1 MSTYSTGLRT
11 ELQVTGENS
20 GTWGTITNNNFSQ
33 VFEFAIA
40 GVYAVPAI
48 TTGTSTTLTNADG
61 PQTQAANQA
70 RNNQLIFTGTVSTAH
85 TVQFPAT
92 QKTYGIYNN
101 IAGGA
106 AITARLGATGNTVS
120 IANGKYRMVA
130 TDGTNWYD
138 IFSLA
143 GLGEAW
149 IEKDNSDSPYTAS
162 DGENIFVD
170 CSAAAVT
177 ITLPASPTI
186 GQQVKIIDGTGSAG
200 TNNITV
206 GRNSQ
211 NIQGSAADLTIS
223 TNSAGISLVFYDA
236 SNGWR
241 LKYND

>member
-1 MSTYSTGLRT
+1 MSSTYSTGLRI
-11 ELQVTGENS
+11 ELQTSGENS

-33 VFEFAIA
+33 VFEYAIA
-40 GVYAVPAI
+40 GVYSKAI
-48 TTGTSTTLTNADG
+48 TTGTSTTLTNGDG
-61 PQTQAANQA
+61 PQSQANNEA
-70 RNNQLIFTGTVSTAH
+70 RQNQLIFTGTVSTAH

-101 IAGGA
+101 IGGGA
-106 AITARLGATGNTVS
+106 SITARLGATGNTLS

-149 IEKDNSDSPYTAS
+149 QDKSGNYTAA
-162 DGENIFVD
+162 DGDNLFVD
-170 CSAAAVT
+170 TSGGAVT
-177 ITLPASPTI
+177 ITLPASPSI
-186 GQQVKIIDGTGSAG
+186 GNQVKIIDSHGTAA

-211 NIQGSAADLTIS
+211 KIQGSAADLTIS
-223 TNSAGISLVFYDA
+223 TNRAGIALVFYD
-236 SNGWR
+236 SDNGWL

>member
-1 MSTYSTGLRT
+1 MVTYSTGLRT

-61 PQTQAANQA
+61 PDTAANNQA
-70 RNNQLIFTGTVSTAH
+70 RQNTLLFSGTVSTTH

-92 QKTYGIYNN
+92 QKTYGLYNN
-101 IAGGA
+101 ISGGA
-106 AITARLGATGNTVS
+106 DISARLGATGNTVT
-120 IANGKYRMVA
+120 ITNGKYRMVA

-149 IEKDNSDSPYTAS
+149 TEKATGDSPYTAS
-162 DGENIFVD
+162 DGDNIFVD
-170 CSAAAVT
+170 CSSDVVT

-186 GQQVKIIDGTGSAG
+186 GMQVKIVDGTGSAG

-206 GRNSQ
+206 DGGAEKVQ
-211 NIQGSAADLTIS
+211 VDAADMIIS
-223 TNSAGISLVFYDA
+223 TNSAGVSLLYYD
-236 SNGWR
+236 STNGWR

>member
-1 MSTYSTGLRT
+1 MSSTYSTGLRI
-11 ELQVTGENS
+11 ELQTSGENS

-33 VFEFAIA
+33 VFEYSIA
-40 GVYAVPAI
+40 GVYSKAI
-48 TTGTSTTLTNADG
+48 TTGTSTTLTNNDG
-61 PQTQAANQA
+61 PQSQANNEA
-70 RNNQLIFTGTVSTAH
+70 RQNQLIFTGTVSTTH

-101 IAGGA
+101 ISGGA
-106 AITARLGATGNTVS
+106 DISARLGATGNTLTVT
-120 IANGKYRMVA
+120 NGKYRMVA

-149 IEKDNSDSPYTAS
+149 QDKSSAYTAS
-162 DGENIFVD
+162 DGDNLFVD
-170 CSAAAVT
+170 TSGGAVT
-177 ITLPASPTI
+177 ITLPASPSI
-186 GQQVKIIDGTGSAG
+186 GNQVKIIDSHGTAA

-211 NIQGSAADLTIS
+211 KIQGSAADLTIS
-223 TNSAGISLVFYDA
+223 TNRAGIALVFYD
-236 SNGWR
+236 SDNGWL

>member
-11 ELQVTGENS
+11 ELQVNGENS
-20 GTWGTITNNNFSQ
+20 GTWGTITNNNFTQ

-40 GVYAVPAI
+40 GVYAVPAL
-48 TTGTSTTLTNADG
+48 TTGTGVTLTNADG
-61 PQTQAANQA
+61 PQTAANNQA
-70 RNNQLIFTGTVSTAH
+70 RQSNLVFTGTVST
-85 TVQFPAT
+85 TQTIQFPAT
-92 QKTYGIYNN
+92 QKTYGLYNN
-101 IAGGA
+101 IGGGA
-106 AITARLGATGNTVS
+106 TISARLGATGNTLS

-149 IEKDNSDSPYTAS
+149 TTKTANYTMA
-162 DGENIFVD
+162 DGDNIFAD
-170 CSAAAVT
+170 TSAGAFT
-177 ITLPASPTI
+177 LTLPASPTI
-186 GQQVKIIDGTGSAG
+186 GMQVKIIDAEGTAG

-211 NIQGSAADLTIS
+211 PIMGSAADMTIS
-223 TNSAGISLVFYDA
+223 TNSAGLALVFYDGTF
-236 SNGWR
+236 GWR

>member
-1 MSTYSTGLRT
+1 MSSTYSTGLRI
-11 ELQVTGENS
+11 ELQTTGENS

-40 GVYAVPAI
+40 GVYSKAI
-48 TTGTSTTLTNADG
+48 TTGTSTTLTNNDG
-61 PQTQAANQA
+61 PQTQANNEA
-70 RNNQLIFTGTVSTAH
+70 RQNQLIFTGTVSTTH

-101 IAGGA
+101 ISGGA
-106 AITARLGATGNTVS
+106 DISARLGASGNTVT
-120 IANGKYRMVA
+120 ITNGKYRMVA

-149 IEKDNSDSPYTAS
+149 QDKSSNYTAS
-162 DGENIFVD
+162 DGDNLFVD
-170 CSAAAVT
+170 TSGGAVT
-177 ITLPASPTI
+177 ITLPASPSI
-186 GQQVKIIDGTGSAG
+186 GNQVKIIDSHGTAA

-211 NIQGSAADLTIS
+211 KIQGTAADLTIS
-223 TNSAGISLVFYDA
+223 TNRAGISLVFYD
-236 SNGWR
+236 SDNGWL

>member
-1 MSTYSTGLRT
+1 MVTYSTGLRT

-48 TTGTSTTLTNADG
+48 TTGTSTTLSNGDG
-61 PQTQAANQA
+61 PQTAANNQA
-70 RNNQLIFTGTVSTAH
+70 RQNQLIFTGTVSTTH

-92 QKTYGIYNN
+92 EKTYGIYNN
-101 IAGGA
+101 ISGGA
-106 AITARLGATGNTVS
+106 DISARLGATGNTVTVT
-120 IANGKYRMVA
+120 NGKYRQVA

-143 GLGEAW
+143 GLGETW
-149 IEKDNSDSPYTAS
+149 VEKTDSDSPYTAS
-162 DGENIFVD
+162 DGDNIFVD
-170 CSAAAVT
+170 CSSDVVT
-177 ITLPASPTI
+177 VTLPASPSI
-186 GQQVKIIDGTGSAG
+186 GNQVKIVDGTGSAA

-206 GRNSQ
+206 GRNSEK
-211 NIQGSAADLTIS
+211 IHGAEADLTIS
-223 TNSAGISLVFYDA
+223 TNSAAISLVYYD
-236 SNGWR
+236 SDNGWR

>member
-1 MSTYSTGLRT
+1 MSTYSTGLRI
-11 ELQVTGENS
+11 ELQVTGQNS

-33 VFEFAIA
+33 VFEYAIA

-61 PQTQAANQA
+61 PQTQANNQA
-70 RNNQLIFTGTVSTAH
+70 RQNPLLFSGTVSTTH

-101 IAGGA
+101 ISGGA
-106 AITARLGATGNTVS
+106 DISARLGATGNTVT
-120 IANGKYRMVA
+120 ITNGKYRLVS

-149 IEKDNSDSPYTAS
+149 IEKDNTDSPYTAS
-162 DGENIFVD
+162 DGDNIFVD

-177 ITLPASPTI
+177 ITLPASPSI
-186 GQQVKIIDGTGSAG
+186 GQQVKIIDGTGSAA
-200 TNNITV
+200 TYNITV
-206 GRNSQ
+206 GRNSEK
-211 NIQGSAADLTIS
+211 IQGAASDLTIS
-223 TNSAGISLVFYDA
+223 TNNAGIALVYYD
-236 SNGWR
+236 STNGWR

>member
-1 MSTYSTGLRT
+1 MVTYSTGLRT

-61 PQTQAANQA
+61 PDTQANNQA
-70 RNNQLIFTGTVSTAH
+70 RNNQLIFTGTVSTTH

-101 IAGGA
+101 IGGGA
-106 AITARLGATGNTVS
+106 DISARLGAGGNTLT
-120 IANGKYRMVA
+120 ITNGKYRLVS

-138 IFSLA
+138 ILSLA
-143 GLGEAW
+143 GLDETWSLVADGTTL
-149 IEKDNSDSPYTAS
+149 TA
-162 DGENIFVD
+162 GQNAF
-170 CSAAAVT
+170 ANTNAGT
-177 ITLPASPTI
+177 ITYTLPLSPSI
-186 GQQVKIIDGTGSAG
+186 GDQCKIIDLGNAA
-200 TNNITV
+200 TNNITID
-206 GRNSQ
+206 RNSEP
-211 NIQGSAADLTIS
+211 IQGSAANMTIS
-223 TNSAGISLVFYDA
+223 TDSAAISLVY
-236 SNGWR
+236 SNATYGWR

>member
-1 MSTYSTGLRT
+1 MVTYSTGLRT

-61 PQTQAANQA
+61 PDTAANNQA
-70 RNNQLIFTGTVSTAH
+70 RQNQLIFTGTVSTTH

-101 IAGGA
+101 IGGGA
-106 AITARLGATGNTVS
+106 DISARLGAGGNTLT
-120 IANGKYRMVA
+120 ITNGKYRLVS

-138 IFSLA
+138 ILSLA
-143 GLGEAW
+143 GLDETWSLVADGTTL
-149 IEKDNSDSPYTAS
+149 TA
-162 DGENIFVD
+162 GQNAF
-170 CSAAAVT
+170 ANTNAGT
-177 ITLPASPTI
+177 ITYTLPLSPSI
-186 GQQVKIIDGTGSAG
+186 GDQCKIIDLGNAA
-200 TNNITV
+200 TNNITID
-206 GRNSQ
+206 RNSEP
-211 NIQGSAADLTIS
+211 IQGSAANMTIS
-223 TNSAGISLVFYDA
+223 TDSAAISLVY
-236 SNGWR
+236 SNATYGWR

>member
-1 MSTYSTGLRT
+1 MSTYSTGLRI

-48 TTGTSTTLTNADG
+48 TTGTSTTLTNGDG
-61 PQTQAANQA
+61 PQTQANNQA
-70 RNNQLIFTGTVSTAH
+70 RQNQLIFSGTVSTTH

-101 IAGGA
+101 ISGGA
-106 AITARLGATGNTVS
+106 DISARLGATGNTVTVT
-120 IANGKYRMVA
+120 NGKYRMVA

-149 IEKDNSDSPYTAS
+149 IEKDNTDSPYTAS
-162 DGENIFVD
+162 DGDNIFVD

-177 ITLPASPTI
+177 ITLPASPSI
-186 GQQVKIIDGTGSAG
+186 GNQVKIIDGTGSAA
-200 TNNITV
+200 TYNITV
-206 GRNSQ
+206 GRNSEK
-211 NIQGSAADLTIS
+211 IQGAASDLTIS
-223 TNSAGISLVFYDA
+223 TNNAGIALVYYD
-236 SNGWR
+236 STNGWR